1 MMNDIPVL
9 AMVKREMQ
17 RKRVTVSEISRALK
31 INTSSASGMLK
42 SPTFQVQRLVEL
54 SEVMNYNFFREI
66 AAQLPYTE
74 PAYVNASK
82 QSEVEELRSRIKEL
96 EMENSILRQTLKD
109 LVARS

>member
-54 SEVMNYNFFREI
+54 SELLNYNFFREI
-66 AAQLPYTE
+66 AAQLPYTD
-74 PAYVNASK
+74 PVYVDEVK
-82 QSEVEELRSRIKEL
+82 LSEEEELQTRLKEL

-109 LVARS
+109 LVGRS